1 MPIPVVLSFKV
12 CPPTTEASLIL
23 VVIGKIWFLD
33 VQAPG
38 SISLLLSWGV
48 LPHTDFAVFSNSRH
62 PVAGDH
68 SAFWVQ
74 FKTQRHCGILVSL
87 AGLVCKPI
95 VTTGVGADGS

>member
-23 VVIGKIWFLD
+23 VVIGKILFLD

-48 LPHTDFAVFSNSRH
+48 LPHTDFAVCSNSRH
-62 PVAGDH
+62 PVAVLGP
-68 SAFWVQ
+68 VQ
-74 FKTQRHCGILVSL
+74 NPATVWDIGIFGRF
-87 AGLVCKPI
+87 GL
-95 VTTGVGADGS
+95 